1 VLKVNSRQ
9 TIPALSAF
17 GDCVAVGV
25 SPRLANQ
32 QRASSPAG
40 RHLRPERPTQ
50 PSPGPAAQPRR
61 PGLRILAWNP
71 DA

>member
-40 RHLRPERPTQ
+40 RHLRPARPTQ
-50 PSPGPAAQPRR
+50 QSPGPAALPRR
-61 PGLRILAWNP
+61 PG
-71 DA
+71 